1 MGADVKL
8 YLGGALLKINRKL
21 NLGLLICLLVAPLTF
36 GFARAYGKSGT
47 ATTTNATVTFT
58 FNPVSLTACNDNTAG
73 NPALYIDFTDGVATT
88 ADGSTNL
95 IILAAECHTFT
106 FEDKNVLNEF
116 TVGVI
121 TASGTAAYRLHGVR

>member
-1 MGADVKL
+1 MIK
-8 YLGGALLKINRKL
+8 YLGTIKRSIIGC
-21 NLGLLICLLVAPLTF
+21 LILLVCGSPLF
-36 GFARAYGKSGT
+36 AFARAYGKSGT
-47 ATTTNATVTFT
+47 ATTTNATITFS
-58 FNPVSLTACNDNTAG
+58 FNPISVTACNDNTAG
-73 NPALYIDFTDGVATT
+73 NPALYIDITDGIATT

-106 FEDKNVLNEF
+106 LEDKNVSNVF